1 MTVVLLIAD
10 GARPDTLTRAV
21 ASGRAPALTRLA
33 AEGDEWVI
41 TSVFPSVTG
50 PAYLPFLTGCHPG
63 RVGIPGIRWWD
74 RNRRRA
80 RSYVGIE
87 AMIAD
92 RDLHPEHPT
101 LFESVPRAIAALS
114 PFNRGLTRPQ
124 RLDGSAAFWL
134 RLAWH
139 HFRGDLPG
147 WLRFEQ
153 EFATAFTRRVRE
165 ERPPFAMLALPGID
179 KCSHRFGHEA
189 PEVLD
194 AVAVV
199 DATVAQLQR
208 DADRAGRTIEIWIT
222 SDHGHATVHAH
233 DDLADHLCAEG
244 YGVRAHPWTMRGGDE
259 IAVMVS
265 GNAMA
270 HLYLD
275 LTSRERHGWDHHRAR
290 WSPVVTWLL
299 ERASMDL
306 VLLPLGADRC
316 EVHGRDR
323 GMAVVS
329 RTDAGHYGYRTV
341 TGDPLGLRSVAGGAS
356 TLERLDYAAAHT
368 LTAETDHP
376 DALVQILALANAAR
390 SGEILCSAAP
400 GWDFRERYEPIPH
413 RSCHGALHREQMH
426 VPLLM
431 SHRASGTP
439 RRTVDCYP
447 SLLTALGQRP
457 RTPIDG
463 VSFR

>member
-1 MTVVLLIAD
+1 
-10 GARPDTLTRAV
+10 
-21 ASGRAPALTRLA
+21 
-33 AEGDEWVI
+33 
-41 TSVFPSVTG
+41 
-50 PAYLPFLTGCHPG
+50 
-63 RVGIPGIRWWD
+63 
-74 RNRRRA
+74 
-80 RSYVGIE
+80 
-87 AMIAD
+87 
-92 RDLHPEHPT
+92 
-101 LFESVPRAIAALS
+101 
-114 PFNRGLTRPQ
+114 
-124 RLDGSAAFWL
+124 
-134 RLAWH
+134 
-139 HFRGDLPG
+139 
-147 WLRFEQ
+147 
-153 EFATAFTRRVRE
+153 
-165 ERPPFAMLALPGID
+165 
-179 KCSHRFGHEA
+179 
-189 PEVLD
+189 
-194 AVAVV
+194 
-199 DATVAQLQR
+199 
-208 DADRAGRTIEIWIT
+208 
-222 SDHGHATVHAH
+222 
-233 DDLADHLCAEG
+233 
-244 YGVRAHPWTMRGGDE
+244 
-259 IAVMVS
+259 
-265 GNAMA
+265 
-270 HLYLD
+270 
-275 LTSRERHGWDHHRAR
+275 
-290 WSPVVTWLL
+290 
-299 ERASMDL
+299 MDL

-329 RTDAGHYGYRTV
+329 RTDAGHYGYRAV

-390 SGEILCSAAP
+390 PGEILCSASP

>member
-10 GARPDTLTRAV
+10 GARPDTLTRAI
-21 ASGRAPALTRLA
+21 ASGRAPALARLA
-33 AEGDEWVI
+33 AEGDERVI

-63 RVGIPGIRWWD
+63 RLGIPGIRWWD
-74 RNRRRA
+74 RSRRRA

-101 LFESVPRAIAALS
+101 LFESVPQSIAALS
-114 PFNRGLTRPQ
+114 PFNRGLPRAQ
-124 RLDGSAAFWL
+124 RLDGSASFWL

-153 EFATAFTRRVRE
+153 EFASAFTRRVRE

-189 PEVLD
+189 SEVLH
-194 AVAVV
+194 AVEVV

-208 DADRAGRTIEIWIT
+208 DADRVGRTIEIWIT
-222 SDHGHATVHAH
+222 SDHGHATVTAH
-233 DDLADHLCAEG
+233 DDLAAHLSTEG
-244 YGVRAHPWTMRGGDE
+244 YGVRAHPWTMTGGDDV
-259 IAVMVS
+259 AVMVS

-290 WSPVVTWLL
+290 WSPLVERLL
-299 ERASMDL
+299 RRDSMDL
-306 VLLPLGADRC
+306 VLLPLGPDRC
-316 EVHGRDR
+316 EVHGRGR
-323 GMAVVS
+323 GMAIVS
-329 RTDAGHYGYRTV
+329 RTSDGHYRYRTV
-341 TGDPLGLRSVAGGAS
+341 TGDPLGLLATAGRAS
-356 TLERLDYAAAHT
+356 TLDRLDADTTHAHT
-368 LTAETDHP
+368 ADTDHP
-376 DALVQILALANAAR
+376 DALVQILALANASR

-413 RSCHGALHREQMH
+413 RSCHGALHREQMR

-431 SHRASGTP
+431 SHRASGIP

-463 VSFR
+463 TSFR